1 MSLRVHA
8 IHGIV
13 SLLYLTFI
21 LFGVRDD
28 ILVKA
33 CLTLF
38 IMDISSLYC
47 ESEAHGLMTQIVR
60 LLATPSSFSIF
71 V

>member
-21 LFGVRDD
+21 LFGLFVPSLSLLLILRDD

-47 ESEAHGLMTQIVR
+47 EC
-60 LLATPSSFSIF
+60 
-71 V
+71 